1 RRGGR
6 SGDAPL
12 RTGTVPPARRRPAGL
27 RGRTDPAARAH
38 RSRPAVRPSHRRH
51 GPDPHPVR
59 AAGGSPDGRTFGMIS
74 RRNLLASLPLAAA
87 GLAGAG
93 ARPSGGGTA
102 SPSAGGTASALSW
115 MSVVPTPT
123 PPDAAGPVET
133 GLKERTAS
141 SFSYQWVPDASK
153 EEKINAALA
162 SGSVADI
169 TTLNQLVM
177 PSIRSA
183 LTSGL
188 FWDVEEHMAQLPTL
202 SHINA
207 DVIAGARVDGG
218 LYGIPFQ
225 QSLARYG
232 VLVRQD
238 WLDRLGLEVPH
249 TI

>member
-1 RRGGR
+1 MIQRR
-6 SGDAPL
+6 
-12 RTGTVPPARRRPAGL
+12 T
-27 RGRTDPAARAH
+27 
-38 RSRPAVRPSHRRH
+38 
-51 GPDPHPVR
+51 
-59 AAGGSPDGRTFGMIS
+59 
-74 RRNLLASLPLAAA
+74 LLKSLPAAAA
-87 GLAGAG
+87 GVAG
-93 ARPSGGGTA
+93 
-102 SPSAGGTASALSW
+102 ASALASCGSSSSGASGGSDDTLTW
-115 MSVVPTPT
+115 MSMLHTPT
-123 PPDAAGPVET
+123 TPDAAGPVET

-188 FWDVEEHMAQLPTL
+188 FWDVEEHMAQFRSEEHT
-202 SHINA
+202 SE

-249 TI
+249 TSEALGVVAQACTAGVTHGTGAETTGFIDRAES